1 MTKSLALATA
11 ALLTLGASSALAQSI
26 SPSTAVNPAQ
36 PAPATAPQD
45 PARGTTDDA
54 TMPAA
59 SATASGANA
68 SVTAGMAVM
77 DNTGLTIG
85 QVTEVKA
92 DAAGKKT
99 ATIKMGADTFA
110 VETDRLAV
118 MGKNAQVNATQAEIK
133 TMLGKK

>member
-1 MTKSLALATA
+1 MTNSLALATA
-11 ALLTLGASSALAQSI
+11 ALLALGAAPALAQST
-26 SPSTAVNPAQ
+26 SPSTAVNPAT
-36 PAPATAPQD
+36 PAPAAAPQD
-45 PARGTTDDA
+45 PARNTTGEA
-54 TMPAA
+54 TTPSAA
-59 SATASGANA
+59 ASGANA

-110 VETDRLAV
+110 VKTDRLAV